1 MTLSI
6 QIFLLIFA
14 RVMGA
19 VGTAPL
25 FGNSQV
31 PAMWK
36 VGFSFFLAIVVAG
49 AIKLPGAA
57 VSGLQHASL
66 AQLIMPLVV
75 QSLVG
80 AAIGLCGSMVFAA
93 VQFSGELLDI
103 QIGFSIAGLLS
114 PGMMGPSGLISNFQY
129 LLFALWFLSVN
140 GHYALVLAFLDSF
153 QAVPLAPTINTQ
165 PLAVIFLHQV
175 VTLFIVGIQLAA
187 PVMLALFLTN
197 VSLAIASRAVPQM
210 NVFVVG
216 MPVSLLVGL
225 TVLVIVMPAA
235 GDLFG
240 GLLTQMEQAITQ
252 VFYGLG
258 GRA

>member
-25 FGNSQV
+25 FGHPQV
-31 PAMWK
+31 PAVWK
-36 VGFSFFLAIVVAG
+36 IGFSFFLAVIVASAMKLQGGAVA
-49 AIKLPGAA
+49 A
-57 VSGLQHASL
+57 LQHAPL
-66 AQLIMPLVV
+66 VQLIVPLAV

-80 AAIGLCGSMVFAA
+80 AAIGLCGSVVFAA

-103 QIGFSIAGLLS
+103 QIGFSLAQLLS
-114 PGMMGPSGLISNFQY
+114 PGMTGSSGLIANFQY
-129 LLFALWFLSVN
+129 LLFSLWFLSVN
-140 GHYALVLAFLDSF
+140 GHFALVLAFLDSF
-153 QAVPLAPTINTQ
+153 QAVPLAASMKTE
-165 PLAVIFLHQV
+165 PLAVIFLHQIV
-175 VTLFIVGIQLAA
+175 ELFIVGMQLAA

-197 VSLAIASRAVPQM
+197 ISLAIASRAMPQM

-216 MPVSLLVGL
+216 MPAALLVGL
-225 TVLVIVMPAA
+225 ALLVVVLPAM
-235 GDLFG
+235 GNLFG

-258 GRA
+258 GRV

>member
-1 MTLSI
+1 MVSI

-14 RVMGA
+14 RIMGA

-25 FGNSQV
+25 FGNAQV
-31 PAMWK
+31 PAIWK
-36 VGFSFFLAIVVAG
+36 IGFSFFLTIVVAS
-49 AIKLPGAA
+49 AVRLPGAA
-57 VSGLQHASL
+57 VTALAHAPL
-66 AQLIMPLVV
+66 AHLIIPLVV

-80 AAIGLCGSMVFAA
+80 AAIGLCGGMVFAA
-93 VQFSGELLDI
+93 VQFSGELLDV
-103 QIGFSIAGLLS
+103 QIGFSMAQLLS

-129 LLFALWFLSVN
+129 ILFALWFLSVN
-140 GHYALVLAFLDSF
+140 GHFALVLAFLDSF
-153 QAVPLAPTINTQ
+153 QAVPLSATLNAQ
-165 PLAVIFLHQV
+165 PLAIIFLHQV
-175 VTLFIVGIQLAA
+175 VLLFIVGVQLAA

-225 TVLVIVMPAA
+225 TVLMVVMPAA

-258 GRA
+258 GRI